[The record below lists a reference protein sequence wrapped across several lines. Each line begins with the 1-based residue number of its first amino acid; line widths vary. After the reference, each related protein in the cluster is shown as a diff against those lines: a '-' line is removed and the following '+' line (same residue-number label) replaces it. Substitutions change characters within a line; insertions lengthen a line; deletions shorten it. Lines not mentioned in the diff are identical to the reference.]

1 MEAHTYYTGRHGQL
15 ALLHDGMKT
24 HSMQMTE
31 TLYRNPKKEK
41 HIHSGDQDKHTCTT
55 TTDSHLRRQNTHTN
69 GQAPYPLKITPEIAD
84 GHGLGQKLYKLK
96 YITGDRSCN

>member
-1 MEAHTYYTGRHGQL
+1 MEAHTYYTSWHGQL

-41 HIHSGDQDKHTCTT
+41 HIHIFHINYL
-55 TTDSHLRRQNTHTN
+55 DSLY
-69 GQAPYPLKITPEIAD
+69 GIA
-84 GHGLGQKLYKLK
+84 K
-96 YITGDRSCN
+96 